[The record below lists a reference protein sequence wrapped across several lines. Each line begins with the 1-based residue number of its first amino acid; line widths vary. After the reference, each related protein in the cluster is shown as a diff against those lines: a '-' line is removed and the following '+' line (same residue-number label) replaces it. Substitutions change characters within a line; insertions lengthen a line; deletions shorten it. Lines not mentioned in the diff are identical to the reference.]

1 MFAALKLI
9 SAWLVGA
16 AAFGTYPPEARSALI
31 IVDTQKCFT
40 NGPRQGVTDPFD
52 VCNPPATGGTDTCE
66 RYGSLGV
73 ATGQS
78 IVPNINKL
86 RNDYGCLFDD
96 IIRSQDYHPANHFSF
111 ASRHFGENPF
121 AFAGGPVPAV
131 GYPINVHCIKAASG
145 YIHDAH
151 CCLVDTAQA
160 ACTVDGTNICSADT
174 DPSNPACSACA
185 MDPASCTVMPQAMW
199 TDHCLQD
206 GDSDFATGLETPETD
221 LVVQK
226 GVNQNI
232 DAYSVFMDN
241 AKIHKTMLDETLKA
255 YGIQRLFVVGIATDF
270 CVSWTA
276 QDAVDLG
283 YEVYVIE
290 DATAPIGL
298 PVGDGMTT
306 VDVAMGEME
315 AKGVKVITMDDMTS
329 MTCPGRRKLAE
340 EKPKGRVLELY

>member
-1 MFAALKLI
+1 MSEHDPLRTLLLELALAVGMI
-9 SAWLVGA
+9 ACLVGA
-16 AAFGTYPPEARSALI
+16 MFIHTGSMPPLVVVESKSMIHEEGGELGSIDAGDLILVHDQPGDTIVTYAEA
-31 IVDTQKCFT
+31 
-40 NGPRQGVTDPFD
+40 
-52 VCNPPATGGTDTCE
+52 
-66 RYGSLGV
+66 
-73 ATGQS
+73 
-78 IVPNINKL
+78 
-86 RNDYGCLFDD
+86 
-96 IIRSQDYHPANHFSF
+96 
-111 ASRHFGENPF
+111 
-121 AFAGGPVPAV
+121 
-131 GYPINVHCIKAASG
+131 
-145 YIHDAH
+145 
-151 CCLVDTAQA
+151 
-160 ACTVDGTNICSADT
+160 T

-241 AKIHKTMLDETLKA
+241 AKIHKTALDETLKEH
-255 YGIQRLFVVGIATDF
+255 GIQRLFVVGIATDF

-329 MTCPGRRKLAE
+329 MMCPGRRKLAE